1 MKLNY
6 LTKAAVVVAL
16 LSTLSGCWIFMPPGG
31 GHGGGGHGQGGGAW
45 RRSALSVSYTTEAGH
60 AHDPPLFLPAINP
73 RQRKARDGEH
83 GLKGMFIRSWV
94 NHRRR
99 RVKGL

>member
-31 GHGGGGHGQGGGAW
+31 GHGGGGHGQGGGP
-45 RRSALSVSYTTEAGH
+45 GGG
-60 AHDPPLFLPAINP
+60 P
-73 RQRKARDGEH
+73 R
-83 GLKGMFIRSWV
+83 
-94 NHRRR
+94 
-99 RVKGL
+99 